1 MESIKIYSSARCPYA
16 QRTRMLMIEKEIP
29 FELTEV
35 DLRNKPDWFLAVS
48 PYGKVPVIVDDG
60 QTIYESAII
69 NEYLDEKY
77 ISIPMMPEEPVER
90 AKARIWMD
98 YCTNKY
104 LTLSRKL
111 LVDHGNEELQT
122 ENKKKMKESLI
133 YIEKE
138 CFEKNANG
146 PFWLGNKISLVDL
159 HYAPFFERFGAFK
172 ELFGVEWP
180 EECIKISDW
189 WSAIQKRDS
198 YKMTVLPT
206 EEHVDLYRSIM
217 QNMS

>member
-1 MESIKIYSSARCPYA
+1 MDPIKIYSSARCPYA

-77 ISIPMMPEEPVER
+77 TSIPMMPEEPVER

-111 LVDHGNEELQT
+111 LVDHGNEELQR

-146 PFWLGNKISLVDL
+146 PFWLGNNISLVDL

>member
-1 MESIKIYSSARCPYA
+1 
-16 QRTRMLMIEKEIP
+16 MIEKEIP

-146 PFWLGNKISLVDL
+146 PFWLGNNISLVDL

-180 EECIKISDW
+180 EECIKISNW

>member
-1 MESIKIYSSARCPYA
+1 
-16 QRTRMLMIEKEIP
+16 MLMIEKEIP

-146 PFWLGNKISLVDL
+146 PFWLGNNISLVDL

-217 QNMS
+217 ENMS

>member
-77 ISIPMMPEEPVER
+77 KSIPMMPEEPVER

-146 PFWLGNKISLVDL
+146 PFWLGNNISLVDL

-180 EECIKISDW
+180 KECIKISDW

>member
-1 MESIKIYSSARCPYA
+1 
-16 QRTRMLMIEKEIP
+16 MIEKEIP

-146 PFWLGNKISLVDL
+146 PFWLGNNISLVDL

>member
-1 MESIKIYSSARCPYA
+1 
-16 QRTRMLMIEKEIP
+16 MIEKEIP

-77 ISIPMMPEEPVER
+77 KSIPMMPEEPVER

-146 PFWLGNKISLVDL
+146 PFWLGNNISLVDL

-189 WSAIQKRDS
+189 WSTIQKRDS

-217 QNMS
+217 ENMS

>member
-1 MESIKIYSSARCPYA
+1 MKSCK
-16 QRTRMLMIEKEIP
+16 QRT
-29 FELTEV
+29 
-35 DLRNKPDWFLAVS
+35 
-48 PYGKVPVIVDDG
+48 
-60 QTIYESAII
+60 
-69 NEYLDEKY
+69 
-77 ISIPMMPEEPVER
+77 
-90 AKARIWMD
+90 
-98 YCTNKY
+98 
-104 LTLSRKL
+104 
-111 LVDHGNEELQT
+111 
-122 ENKKKMKESLI
+122 KKKMKESLI

-172 ELFGVEWP
+172 ELFDVEWP
-180 EECIKISDW
+180 EECIKISNW

>member
-1 MESIKIYSSARCPYA
+1 
-16 QRTRMLMIEKEIP
+16 MLMIEKEIP

-146 PFWLGNKISLVDL
+146 PFWLGNNISLVDL

>member
-77 ISIPMMPEEPVER
+77 KSIPMMPEEPVER

-122 ENKKKMKESLI
+122 ENKKKMEESLI

-146 PFWLGNKISLVDL
+146 PFWLGNNISLVDL

-180 EECIKISDW
+180 VECVKISEW

-198 YKMTVLPT
+198 YKITVLPT

>member
-138 CFEKNANG
+138 CFEKNENG

-180 EECIKISDW
+180 EECIKISNW

-206 EEHVDLYRSIM
+206 EEHVNLYRSIM

>member
-1 MESIKIYSSARCPYA
+1 
-16 QRTRMLMIEKEIP
+16 MIEKEIP

-77 ISIPMMPEEPVER
+77 KSIPMMPEEPVER

-146 PFWLGNKISLVDL
+146 PFWLGNNISLVDL

-198 YKMTVLPT
+198 YKITVLPT

>member
-1 MESIKIYSSARCPYA
+1 MDPIKIYSSARCPYA

-77 ISIPMMPEEPVER
+77 KSIPMMPEEPVER

-146 PFWLGNKISLVDL
+146 PFWLGNNISLVDL

-180 EECIKISDW
+180 EECVKIADW

-198 YKMTVLPT
+198 FKMTVLPT

>member
-1 MESIKIYSSARCPYA
+1 MDPIKIYSSARCPYA
-16 QRTRMLMIEKEIP
+16 QRTRMLMIDKEIP

-35 DLRNKPDWFLAVS
+35 DLRSKPDWFLAVS

-77 ISIPMMPEEPVER
+77 KNVPMMPKEPVER

-104 LTLSRKL
+104 LILSRKL
-111 LVDHGNEELQT
+111 LLDNGNEELQI
-122 ENKKKMKESLI
+122 ENKKKMKESLL

-146 PFWLGNKISLVDL
+146 PFWLGNNISLVDL

-180 EECIKISDW
+180 EECVKIADW

-198 YKMTVLPT
+198 FKMTVLPT

>member
-77 ISIPMMPEEPVER
+77 TSIPMMPEEPVER

-111 LVDHGNEELQT
+111 LVDHGNEELQR

-146 PFWLGNKISLVDL
+146 PFWLGNNISLVDL

>member
-77 ISIPMMPEEPVER
+77 KSIPMMPEEPVER

-146 PFWLGNKISLVDL
+146 PFWMGNNISLVDL

-198 YKMTVLPT
+198 YKTTVLPT

-217 QNMS
+217 ENMS

>member
-1 MESIKIYSSARCPYA
+1 MDPIKIYSSARCPYA

-35 DLRNKPDWFLAVS
+35 DLRSKPDWFLAIS

-180 EECIKISDW
+180 EECIKISNW

>member
-1 MESIKIYSSARCPYA
+1 
-16 QRTRMLMIEKEIP
+16 MLMIEKEIP

-146 PFWLGNKISLVDL
+146 PFWLGNNISLVDL

-180 EECIKISDW
+180 EECVKIADW

-198 YKMTVLPT
+198 FKMTVLPT

>member
-1 MESIKIYSSARCPYA
+1 
-16 QRTRMLMIEKEIP
+16 MLMIEKKIP

-77 ISIPMMPEEPVER
+77 KSIPMMPEEPVER

-133 YIEKE
+133 YIENE

-146 PFWLGNKISLVDL
+146 PFWLGNNISLVDL

-217 QNMS
+217 KNMS

>member
-1 MESIKIYSSARCPYA
+1 MDPIKIYSSARCPYA

-35 DLRNKPDWFLAVS
+35 DLRSKPDWFLAVS

-77 ISIPMMPEEPVER
+77 KNVPMMPKEPVER

-104 LTLSRKL
+104 LILSRKL
-111 LVDHGNEELQT
+111 LLDNGNEELQI
-122 ENKKKMKESLI
+122 ENKKKMKESLL

-180 EECIKISDW
+180 EECVKIADW

-198 YKMTVLPT
+198 FKMTVLPT

>member
-48 PYGKVPVIVDDG
+48 PYGKVLVIVDDG

-69 NEYLDEKY
+69 NEYLNEKY

-180 EECIKISDW
+180 EECIKISNW

>member
-1 MESIKIYSSARCPYA
+1 
-16 QRTRMLMIEKEIP
+16 MIEKEIP

-77 ISIPMMPEEPVER
+77 KSIPMMPEEPVER

-146 PFWLGNKISLVDL
+146 PFWLGDNISLVDL

-180 EECIKISDW
+180 EECIKISNW

>member
-1 MESIKIYSSARCPYA
+1 MDPIKIYSSARCPYA

-77 ISIPMMPEEPVER
+77 KSIPMMPEEPVER

-138 CFEKNANG
+138 CFEKNANW
-146 PFWLGNKISLVDL
+146 PFWLGNNISLVDL

-180 EECIKISDW
+180 VECVKISEW

-198 YKMTVLPT
+198 YKITVLPT

>member
-1 MESIKIYSSARCPYA
+1 MESINIYSSARCPYA

-180 EECIKISDW
+180 EECIKISNW

-217 QNMS
+217 QHMS

>member
-1 MESIKIYSSARCPYA
+1 
-16 QRTRMLMIEKEIP
+16 MLMIEKEIP

-35 DLRNKPDWFLAVS
+35 DLRSKPDWFLAVS

-77 ISIPMMPEEPVER
+77 KNVPMMPKEPVER

-104 LTLSRKL
+104 LILSRKL
-111 LVDHGNEELQT
+111 LLDNGNEELQI
-122 ENKKKMKESLI
+122 ENKKKMKESLL

-146 PFWLGNKISLVDL
+146 PFWLGNNISLVDL

-180 EECIKISDW
+180 EECVKIADW

-198 YKMTVLPT
+198 FKMTVLPT

>member
-77 ISIPMMPEEPVER
+77 KSIPMMPEEPVER

-146 PFWLGNKISLVDL
+146 PFWLGNNISLVDL

-189 WSAIQKRDS
+189 WSAVQKRDS
-198 YKMTVLPT
+198 YKITVLPT

>member
-180 EECIKISDW
+180 EECIKISNW

-206 EEHVDLYRSIM
+206 EEHVNLYRSIM

>member
-1 MESIKIYSSARCPYA
+1 
-16 QRTRMLMIEKEIP
+16 MLMIEKEIP

-35 DLRNKPDWFLAVS
+35 DLRSKPDWFLAVS

-77 ISIPMMPEEPVER
+77 KNVPMMPKEPVER

-104 LTLSRKL
+104 LILSKKL
-111 LVDHGNEELQT
+111 LLDNGNEELQI
-122 ENKKKMKESLI
+122 ENKKKMKESLL

-146 PFWLGNKISLVDL
+146 PFWLGNNISLVDL

-180 EECIKISDW
+180 EECVKIADW

-198 YKMTVLPT
+198 FKMTVLPT

>member
-1 MESIKIYSSARCPYA
+1 MESIKIYSSARCPYE

-180 EECIKISDW
+180 EECVKIADW

-198 YKMTVLPT
+198 FKMTVLPT

>member
-77 ISIPMMPEEPVER
+77 KNVPMMPKEPVER

-104 LTLSRKL
+104 LITL
-111 LVDHGNEELQT
+111 
-122 ENKKKMKESLI
+122 KETAS
-133 YIEKE
+133 
-138 CFEKNANG
+138 G
-146 PFWLGNKISLVDL
+146 
-159 HYAPFFERFGAFK
+159 
-172 ELFGVEWP
+172 
-180 EECIKISDW
+180 
-189 WSAIQKRDS
+189 
-198 YKMTVLPT
+198 
-206 EEHVDLYRSIM
+206 
-217 QNMS
+217 